1 MASPDRADGFSP
13 ELRAS
18 LFHFTVFAATGAG
31 TAYYSIWMN
40 DKGLSSGQI
49 GVINAV
55 PVLIMLVVNVIIGRL
70 ADKASDWKNTIVLLA
85 LIAGVVPIAYFW
97 VNDFW
102 SLLLVFTFCSV
113 PSGALVP
120 VIDAATLRMTQRR
133 GTDFGFVRAWGTV
146 GYTVTA
152 AATGVLIA
160 WLGPVAFVPAFVV
173 FSLLRAGLAFQLP
186 QFRAPP
192 AVDAPVLKRGSVKLK
207 SLMQLWFLLPC
218 ISFALIQSTHFFL
231 GAMGAL
237 VWKIDGIGEG
247 WIGPLIAVSAA
258 GEAITMFFWRRIGT
272 RMSARTMLIIAGL
285 VGCVRWIVM
294 ALNPPLAVMFLL
306 QALHA
311 ITLPFSY
318 FGIMHFIANWAPEE
332 IAAEA
337 QGFSSAMTQ
346 GFSVITLLIFG
357 WLVGLVGGGAYY
369 VAGGMTLVGAGAAW
383 WSLILRPTH
392 SRHEGQEGSAAHA

>member
-18 LFHFTVFAATGAG
+18 LYHSTVFAATGAG
-31 TAYYSIWMN
+31 SAYFAIWMG
-40 DKGLSSGQI
+40 DKGLSSSEI
-49 GVINAV
+49 GIINAV
-55 PVLIMLVVNVIIGRL
+55 PVLIMLAVNMIVGRL
-70 ADKASDWKNTIVLLA
+70 ADKASDWKVTIVVLS
-85 LIAGVVPIAYFW
+85 LIAGVVPIGLFFTNEFW
-97 VNDFW
+97 G
-102 SLLLVFTFCSV
+102 LLLVFSLYTV

-133 GTDFGFVRAWGTV
+133 GTDFGFIRAWGTV

-152 AATGVLIA
+152 ALTGVIIG
-160 WLGPVAFVPAFVV
+160 WLGAQAFVPTFLA
-173 FSLLRAGLAFQLP
+173 LALIRAVLAFPLP

-192 AVDAPVLKRGSVKLK
+192 AVDAPVKTTGTVKLS
-207 SLMQLWFLLPC
+207 SLMQPWFLLPC
-218 ISFALIQSTHFFL
+218 ISFALIQATHFFL
-231 GAMGAL
+231 GAMGSL

-247 WIGPLIAVSAA
+247 WIGPLIAISAA
-258 GEAITMFFWRRIGT
+258 GEATMMFFWRRVGGH
-272 RMSARTMLIIAGL
+272 MSARTMLIIAGL
-285 VGCVRWIVM
+285 VGTGRWVAM
-294 ALNPPLAVMFLL
+294 GFSPPLIVLFGL

-346 GFSVITLLIFG
+346 GFAVITLVLFG
-357 WLVGLVGGGAYY
+357 WLIGFMGGQAYF
-369 VAGGMTLVGAGAAW
+369 VAGAMALLGAGAAW
-383 WSLILRPTH
+383 WSLILRPAH
-392 SRHEGQEGSAAHA
+392 GRGEALAHA

>member
-1 MASPDRADGFSP
+1 MPSTDRAGGFSP

-18 LFHFTVFAATGAG
+18 LFQFTVFASTGAG
-31 TAYYSIWMN
+31 SAYYAIWMSG
-40 DKGLSSGQI
+40 KGLSSGQI
-49 GVINAV
+49 GIVNAV
-55 PVLIMLVVNVIIGRL
+55 PVLIMLAANFLIGRL
-70 ADKASDWKNTIVLLA
+70 ADKASDWKVTIVILS
-85 LIAGVVPIAYFW
+85 LIAGVVPIGYFF

-102 SLLLVFTFCSV
+102 SLLLVFTCCSV

-133 GTDFGFVRAWGTV
+133 GTDFGFVRAWATV

-152 AATGVLIA
+152 ALTGALIA
-160 WLGPVAFVPAFVV
+160 WLGPNAFVPAFVV
-173 FSLLRAGLAFQLP
+173 FSLMRAGLAFPLP

-192 AVDAPVLKRGSVKLK
+192 VVDAPVRKSSVKLA

-218 ISFALIQSTHFFL
+218 FSFALIQSTHFFL

-247 WIGPLIAVSAA
+247 WFGPLIAISAA
-258 GEAITMFFWRRIGT
+258 GEAVMMFFWRRIGPH
-272 RMSARTMLIIAGL
+272 MSARTMLIIAGL
-285 VGCVRWIVM
+285 VGTVRWVAM
-294 ALNPPLAVMFLL
+294 AFNPPLWLLFFL

-337 QGFSSAMTQ
+337 QGFSSALTM
-346 GFSVITLLIFG
+346 GFSVITLLVFG
-357 WLVGLVGGGAYY
+357 WLVGSIGGGAYF
-369 VAGGMTLVGAGAAW
+369 VAGAMALVGAGAAW
-383 WSLILRPTH
+383 WSLILRPAH
-392 SRHEGQEGSAAHA
+392 SRHEGLAHA